1 MSELTKKINQF
12 FRLATRK
19 EVQEIKDKIYI
30 SEHLE
35 KVFTM
40 YYIEK
45 KSISY
50 IADITGYSVTKINR
64 DLVLLREKINCFKKL
79 GKKNRLALFFCPFL
93 GIFWEFAILK
103 IVYHRLW
110 KERAKSWK
118 VYAGVPF
125 KEIHIFLPL
134 FSF

>member
-35 KVFTM
+35 QVFNM
-40 YYIEK
+40 YYIQK

-50 IADITGYSVTKINR
+50 IADTTGYGITKINS
-64 DLVLLREKINCFKKL
+64 DLRLLREKINKL
-79 GKKNRLALFFCPFL
+79 L
-93 GIFWEFAILK
+93 
-103 IVYHRLW
+103 
-110 KERAKSWK
+110 
-118 VYAGVPF
+118 
-125 KEIHIFLPL
+125 
-134 FSF
+134 

>member
-35 KVFTM
+35 QVFTM
-40 YYIEK
+40 YYIER

-50 IADITGYSVTKINR
+50 IADITGYGITKINK
-64 DLVLLREKINCFKKL
+64 DLRLIREKINKL
-79 GKKNRLALFFCPFL
+79 L
-93 GIFWEFAILK
+93 
-103 IVYHRLW
+103 
-110 KERAKSWK
+110 
-118 VYAGVPF
+118 
-125 KEIHIFLPL
+125 
-134 FSF
+134 